1 MKKKLFVLAA
11 IAVMICTIALCLCA
25 CGGAVDTVDKEG
37 LMTLAVVDGDDV
49 QEYSVDLSDIGS
61 SFRKKSAG
69 LMVILDYLKDKGEL
83 TYTSNQGDFGAYLT
97 QINGIK
103 QENGIFVTLYTDVE
117 SDIDVSE
124 YATTY
129 NYKEK
134 TLTSSGVG
142 ASSMHIK
149 KGCTIVIT
157 SFSYNG

>member
-1 MKKKLFVLAA
+1 MKKKLFAFAA
-11 IAVMICTIALCLCA
+11 IAVMICTMALCLCA
-25 CGGAVDTVDKEG
+25 CGGTVDKEG
-37 LMTLAVVDGDDV
+37 LMTLAVVDGDNV
-49 QEYSVDLSDIGS
+49 QEYSVDLSEIGS
-61 SFRKKSAG
+61 GDEKSAG

-83 TYTSNQGDFGAYLT
+83 TYTMIQSEYGAYLT
-97 QINGIK
+97 QVNGIK
-103 QENGIFVTLYTDVE
+103 QENGIYVTLYTDVE

-142 ASSMHIK
+142 ASSMNVK